1 MHSNEQINETTTT
14 STTRLYSYLINV
26 LMTIYFSK
34 WITSL
39 FQTNYLPSVW
49 KCWQNL
55 YKKYKEECYC
65 NPKSCPY
72 IDNLSYGN
80 VQRYIFKMIDNKSH
94 IGRYKHK
101 DWPSF
106 TNEITDENQFKTTHT
121 NAIAPQ
127 YARGIITVE
136 ITCHN
141 HCTATPGLCTCY
153 NSFKAHIIST
163 HHVDT
168 SEPPKQSTSKP
179 TSK

>member
-65 NPKSCPY
+65 NPNRSCPY
-72 IDNLSYGN
+72 IDNSSYGN

-101 DWPSF
+101 NWPSF

-121 NAIAPQ
+121 NAIARNTRGALYQLRSPVIII
-127 YARGIITVE
+127 ARLRQAYVHVIIV
-136 ITCHN
+136 
-141 HCTATPGLCTCY
+141 L
-153 NSFKAHIIST
+153 KHIL
-163 HHVDT
+163 
-168 SEPPKQSTSKP
+168 
-179 TSK
+179 